1 LPNDPSIGVRDVFR
15 GIALCKVR
23 LSRAKYISDPDLLNP
38 PMQHARQRF
47 AGVSG
52 RLAPAVFVLALVA
65 SAARADDAMQWLTR
79 AAQAARQ
86 LDYLGTIVYQIGPR
100 VESSRITH
108 LNDAGREF
116 AKLVNLDGP
125 AREVVRSQGE
135 VRCYYPDAKL
145 MRIEP
150 GTFRNVFP
158 SLLPEQQQSLSR
170 FYDFRVLGD
179 DRVGGRP
186 VQVVVFEPKD
196 GLRYGHRFW
205 SDAATGLLLKAR
217 VLNEHGD
224 GIEQF
229 AFSDLVINAP
239 IDRSMVEP
247 SWPTVPSDWKVLER
261 ASGDVVAQDTG
272 WIVTRVPPGFTKI
285 MEGFR
290 KLRGRR
296 ERVAHLVFSD
306 GLVSVSVF
314 IEPLVA
320 ASGRGGFMQQGG
332 LNVYSVRQEDHL
344 VTVMGETPGA
354 TVRQIGNSV
363 ARR

>member
-1 LPNDPSIGVRDVFR
+1 MQRASRSS
-15 GIALCKVR
+15 R
-23 LSRAKYISDPDLLNP
+23 LVAG
-38 PMQHARQRF
+38 RF
-47 AGVSG
+47 V
-52 RLAPAVFVLALVA
+52 PAVFVLALVA
-65 SAARADDAMQWLTR
+65 SNARADDAMAWLAR
-79 AAQAARQ
+79 AAQAARK
-86 LDYLGTIVYQIGPR
+86 LDYVGTIIYQIGPR

-108 LNDAGREF
+108 LNDDGREY

-145 MRIEP
+145 VRVEP
-150 GTFRNVFP
+150 RTFRNVFP
-158 SLLPEQQQSLSR
+158 SLSSEQQQSLSR
-170 FYDFRVLGD
+170 FYQFRVIGA

-205 SDAATGLLLKAR
+205 SDDATGLLLKAR
-217 VLNEHGD
+217 VLNERGD

-229 AFSDLVINAP
+229 AFSDLTINAR
-239 IDRSMVEP
+239 IDRAMVEP
-247 SWPTVPSDWKVLER
+247 SWPVVPSDWQVLER
-261 ASGDVVAQDTG
+261 ASGDVTPQETG
-272 WIVTRVPPGFTKI
+272 WVVTRVPPGFAKI

-314 IEPLVA
+314 VEPLVA
-320 ASGRGGFMQQGG
+320 ASAPAGLLQKGG
-332 LNVYSVRQEDHL
+332 LNVYSVKQNDHL
-344 VTVMGETPGA
+344 ITVMGEAPGA
-354 TVRQIGNSV
+354 TVRQIAHSV
-363 ARR
+363 ERR

>member
-1 LPNDPSIGVRDVFR
+1 MQRASRSS
-15 GIALCKVR
+15 R
-23 LSRAKYISDPDLLNP
+23 LVAG
-38 PMQHARQRF
+38 RF
-47 AGVSG
+47 V
-52 RLAPAVFVLALVA
+52 PAVFVLALVA
-65 SAARADDAMQWLTR
+65 SNARADDAMAWLAR
-79 AAQAARQ
+79 AAQAARK
-86 LDYLGTIVYQIGPR
+86 LDYVGTIIYQIGPR

-108 LNDAGREF
+108 LNDDGREY

-145 MRIEP
+145 VRVEP
-150 GTFRNVFP
+150 RTFRNVFP
-158 SLLPEQQQSLSR
+158 SLSSEQQQSLSR
-170 FYDFRVLGD
+170 FYQFRVIGA

-205 SDAATGLLLKAR
+205 SDDATGLLLKAR
-217 VLNEHGD
+217 VLNERGD

-229 AFSDLVINAP
+229 AISDLTINAR
-239 IDRSMVEP
+239 IDRAMVEP
-247 SWPTVPSDWKVLER
+247 SWPVVPSDWQVLER
-261 ASGDVVAQDTG
+261 ASGDVTPQETG
-272 WIVTRVPPGFTKI
+272 WVVTRVPPGFAKI

-314 IEPLVA
+314 VEPLVA
-320 ASGRGGFMQQGG
+320 ASAPAGLLQKGG
-332 LNVYSVRQEDHL
+332 LNVYSIKQNDHL
-344 VTVMGETPGA
+344 ITVMGEAPGA
-354 TVRQIGNSV
+354 TVRQIAHSV
-363 ARR
+363 ERR

>member
-1 LPNDPSIGVRDVFR
+1 MQYAARRS
-15 GIALCKVR
+15 R
-23 LSRAKYISDPDLLNP
+23 LL
-38 PMQHARQRF
+38 
-47 AGVSG
+47 SG
-52 RLAPAVFVLALVA
+52 RLVPAVFVLALAA
-65 SAARADDAMQWLTR
+65 STAQADDAMQWLSR
-79 AAQAARQ
+79 AAHAARE
-86 LDYLGTIVYQIGPR
+86 LNYTGTIVYQIGPR

-108 LNDAGREF
+108 LNDGGNEF
-116 AKLVNLDGP
+116 SKLVNLDGP
-125 AREVVRSQGE
+125 AREVVRSAGE

-170 FYDFRVLGD
+170 FYDFRVVGD

-205 SDAATGLLLKAR
+205 SDAKTGLLLKAR
-217 VLNEHGD
+217 VVNEHDEGV
-224 GIEQF
+224 EQF
-229 AFSDLVINAP
+229 AFSDLTINAT

-247 SWPTVPSDWKVLER
+247 SWTTVPPGWQVLKN
-261 ASGDVVAQDTG
+261 AAGDVVPDDTG
-272 WIVTRVPPGFTKI
+272 WVVTRIPPGFTKI
-285 MEGFR
+285 VEGYR

-314 IEPLVA
+314 VEPLMSSSSPA
-320 ASGRGGFMQQGG
+320 GFLRQGG
-332 LNVYSVRQEDHL
+332 LNVYSLRQDDHL
-344 VTVMGETPGA
+344 ITVMGETPRA
-354 TVRQIGNSV
+354 TVREIAHSV
-363 ARR
+363 VHR

>member
-1 LPNDPSIGVRDVFR
+1 MLTLV
-15 GIALCKVR
+15 
-23 LSRAKYISDPDLLNP
+23 
-38 PMQHARQRF
+38 
-47 AGVSG
+47 
-52 RLAPAVFVLALVA
+52 LVA
-65 SAARADDAMQWLTR
+65 SGVRADDAMQWLNH
-79 AAQAARQ
+79 AAQAAQQ
-86 LDYLGTIVYQIGPR
+86 LNYVGTIVYQIGAR

-108 LNDAGREF
+108 LNDGGHEF

-125 AREVVRSQGE
+125 AREVVRSHGE
-135 VRCYYPDAKL
+135 LRCYYPDAKL

-158 SLLPEQQQSLSR
+158 SLLPEQQQSLSQ
-170 FYDFRVLGD
+170 FYEFRLIGT

-217 VLNEHGD
+217 VVNERGD
-224 GIEQF
+224 GVEQF
-229 AFSDLVINAP
+229 AFSDLTIDAR
-239 IDRSMVEP
+239 IDRSMVES
-247 SWPTVPSDWKVLER
+247 SWPTIPDDWQVVES
-261 ASGDVVAQDTG
+261 AAGDVVPQETG
-272 WIVTRVPPGFTKI
+272 WVVTRIPPGFAKI

-290 KLRGRR
+290 KLRGRA

-314 IEPLVA
+314 VEPLVS
-320 ASGRGGFMQQGG
+320 ASAPAGFLRQGG
-332 LNVYSVRQEDHL
+332 LNVYSVRQDNHL

-354 TVRQIGNSV
+354 TVRQIANSV
-363 ARR
+363 MHR